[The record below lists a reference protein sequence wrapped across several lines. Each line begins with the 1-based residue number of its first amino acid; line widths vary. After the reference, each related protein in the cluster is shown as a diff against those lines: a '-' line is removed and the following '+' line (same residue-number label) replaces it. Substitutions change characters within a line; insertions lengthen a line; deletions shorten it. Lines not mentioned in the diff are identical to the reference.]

1 MQPLSSDMTDRDLS
15 FAPFL
20 NLYPGKVLELPI
32 QDIITLLS
40 DRYGQL
46 WDQAIQPENTIPSP
60 LAGFQNTAWLKR
72 ANCTGINVRT
82 IDGFWNII
90 PYALTLPKAQ
100 NAIHILPIWEP
111 GVVGSL
117 YGMSSWNINP
127 EFFSDA
133 LYEVYPHLDS
143 VEKQLK
149 VVINILHLLGKAV
162 GMDVVPHTDRFAE
175 QVLANPG
182 IFEWLQRKNTAI
194 VRHDSGLFRD
204 VETQIFF
211 CLQQMGP
218 AVEGVFIPEDSNSF
232 FYDLEESTRLLMLFG
247 YPEDYWGRLE
257 RRKVMIHWLYEFGF
271 ETVPATMA
279 PPYRGLEV
287 DPDEKAMVIDED
299 GRTWRDY
306 RITQPQKMS
315 RVFGPLSRYK
325 LYESKDDNVNWELD
339 FSRPAYA
346 SWAYTCA
353 HYLDIQQT
361 YNFDFMRGDMSHV
374 QMRPDGVPAHPDAF
388 YDLLAAVKT
397 TVLESTPWF
406 GYFAESFMAPAG
418 EMAFGDEYD
427 HLEAS
432 LADSTLGDLQSEPVG
447 TETFVKEFARY
458 RAVLEHRKFAPN
470 FTILT
475 ADKDDPRFDK
485 FYLTGNEIRYFIA
498 LFLPDMPSY
507 MALGFEGRDVHETAA
522 PNEHYTKL
530 YVFQEKNGP
539 KSTKG
544 PYQWGKNYALY
555 DNLVRQKNLSEE
567 IGDSIASADVE
578 WHIKPD
584 PTGKN
589 KIIAWSAGGFLFYAN
604 LDTTSNAVPQHLPA
618 GTFFRFST
626 IDDDEASARIQ
637 QGNPVLRAGEGWVL
651 EYHK

>member
-1 MQPLSSDMTDRDLS
+1 MTTRELS

-20 NLYPGKVLELPI
+20 NIYPGKVLELPV
-32 QDIITLLS
+32 QDIVLLLS
-40 DRYGQL
+40 DRFGDNWQH
-46 WDQAIQPENTIPSP
+46 AIQPDNTIPSP
-60 LAGFQNTAWLKR
+60 LYGNKDTSWLKR
-72 ANCTGINVRT
+72 ANCAGINVRT
-82 IDGFWNII
+82 IDSFWNII

-100 NAIHILPIWEP
+100 NTIHILPIWEP

-133 LYEVYPHLDS
+133 LCNVYPHLDT

-149 VVINILHLLGKAV
+149 VVMNILHLLGKAV

-182 IFEWLQRKNTAI
+182 IFEWLQRKNTDI
-194 VRHDSGLFRD
+194 VRHDSGLYRD
-204 VETQIFF
+204 VEAQIFF
-211 CLQQMGP
+211 CLQQMGS
-218 AVEGVFIPEDSNSF
+218 AVEGGQIPEDSGSF
-232 FYDLEESTRLLMLFG
+232 FYELDENTRLLMMFG

-257 RRKVMIHWLYEFGF
+257 RRKLMIHWLYEFGY

-287 DPDEKAMVIDED
+287 DPDEKALVIDAD

-306 RITQPQKMS
+306 RITRPQQMS

-325 LYESKDDNVNWELD
+325 LYESKDDNAGWELD
-339 FSRPAYA
+339 FTKPAYN
-346 SWAYTCA
+346 SWTYACG
-353 HYLDIQQT
+353 HYLDIQRT

-374 QMRPDGVPAHPDAF
+374 QMRPDGVPAQPDAF
-388 YDLLAAVKT
+388 YDLLAAVKS

-406 GYFAESFMAPAG
+406 GYFAESFMAPPG

-447 TETFVKEFARY
+447 TEAFVKELARY
-458 RAVLEHRKFAPN
+458 RDVLEHRKFAPN

-507 MALGFEGRDVHETAA
+507 MALGFEGRDIHESPA

-539 KSTKG
+539 KSTSG
-544 PYQWGKNYALY
+544 PYQWGQNLTLY
-555 DNLVRQKNLSEE
+555 NQLVRQKILSEK
-567 IGDSIASADVE
+567 IGDAIVSVDIE
-578 WHIKPD
+578 WLMRPD
-584 PTGKN
+584 PQGKN
-589 KIIAWSAGGFLFYAN
+589 KVIAWSAGGFLFYAN
-604 LDTTSNAVPQHLPA
+604 LDTASDAPYVQLPE
-618 GTFFRFST
+618 GTVFMFST
-626 IDDDEASARIQ
+626 IDDKAADTRIR
-637 QGNPVLRAGEGWVL
+637 QGNPVLKAGEGWVL